1 METLRRV
8 VQMET
13 TLMTKM
19 LLKVI
24 FIRDVLSPVSY
35 SSYLYLM
42 GLLIY
47 QKLERNLYLKHEFLD
62 GTFD

>member
-1 METLRRV
+1 
-8 VQMET
+8 MET
-13 TLMTKM
+13 TLMTRM

-35 SSYLYLM
+35 SYLYLM
-42 GLLIY
+42 GLFIY